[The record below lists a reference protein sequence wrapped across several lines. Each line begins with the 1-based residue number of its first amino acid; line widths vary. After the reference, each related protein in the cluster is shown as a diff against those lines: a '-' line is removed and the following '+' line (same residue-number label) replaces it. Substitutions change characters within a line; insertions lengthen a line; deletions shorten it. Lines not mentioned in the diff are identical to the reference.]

1 MEMNEAINKAIEAHG
16 QWFTRLQQ
24 AIQNGTSEFKPEIVK
39 TDNNCVFGKWLYG
52 EFPIAM
58 RSLPVYTIIKDLH
71 AQFHQEAAKILD
83 LGLKGKKEE
92 ALKLMAAG
100 SPFKMLSGKLV
111 LTLQSLKKK

>member
-1 MEMNEAINKAIEAHG
+1 MEMNEAVDKAIDAHG
-16 QWFTRLQQ
+16 QWFLRLQQ
-24 AIQNGTSEFKPEIVK
+24 AIQTASSEFKPEIVK
-39 TDNNCVFGKWLYG
+39 TDNNCVFGKWLYN
-52 EFPIAM
+52 EFPPAL
-58 RSLPVYTIIKDLH
+58 RALPVYSDIKNLH

-83 LGLKGKKEE
+83 AALKGRKDE